1 MRVFNCKH
9 IDVIYNSWG
18 LTGDG
23 QCHGQYDYD
32 MNLDGDIGRC
42 SERSQQRARA
52 QYQQF
57 SAPGCHFAGRTAG
70 GSI

>member
-1 MRVFNCKH
+1 
-9 IDVIYNSWG
+9 
-18 LTGDG
+18 
-23 QCHGQYDYD
+23 

-57 SAPGCHFAGRTAG
+57 SAAGCHFAGRTAG